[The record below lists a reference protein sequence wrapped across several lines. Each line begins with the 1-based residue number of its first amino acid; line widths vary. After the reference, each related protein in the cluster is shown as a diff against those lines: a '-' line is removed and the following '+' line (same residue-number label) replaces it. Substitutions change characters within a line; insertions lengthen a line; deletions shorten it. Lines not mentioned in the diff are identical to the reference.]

1 MTQIPP
7 KVHSSR
13 FVELAQAAKSC
24 IREITV
30 QELKQKLTNQ
40 EHFYLIDVREESEF
54 ANGYIP
60 TALHLSK
67 GIIERDI
74 EKYITNH
81 DAEIVL
87 YCSGGYR
94 SALAADNL
102 QKMGYT
108 NVASVSGGLTA
119 WLNEGNA
126 IQPTSERN

>member
-1 MTQIPP
+1 MTKIPP
-7 KVHSSR
+7 KVHNSR
-13 FVELAQAAKSC
+13 FVELAQAAKNR

-30 QELKQKLTNQ
+30 QELNEKLTRQ
-40 EHFYLIDVREESEF
+40 EHFYLIDVREASEF
-54 ANGYIP
+54 ANGCIP

-74 EKYITNH
+74 EKYIANY
-81 DAEIVL
+81 DAEIIL

-102 QKMGYT
+102 QTMGYT
-108 NVASVSGGLTA
+108 SVASVSGGLMA

-126 IQPTSERN
+126 IQPT

>member
-13 FVELAQAAKSC
+13 FVELAQAAKNR

-30 QELKQKLTNQ
+30 QELKEKLANNQ
-40 EHFYLIDVREESEF
+40 RFYLIDVREESEF
-54 ANGYIP
+54 ANGCIP

-67 GIIERDI
+67 GVIERDI
-74 EKYITNH
+74 EKYIANA
-81 DAEIVL
+81 DAEIVV

-94 SALAADNL
+94 SALVADSL
-102 QKMGYT
+102 QKMGYS

-119 WLNEGNA
+119 WLNEGSA
-126 IQPTSERN
+126 IQPTKQD